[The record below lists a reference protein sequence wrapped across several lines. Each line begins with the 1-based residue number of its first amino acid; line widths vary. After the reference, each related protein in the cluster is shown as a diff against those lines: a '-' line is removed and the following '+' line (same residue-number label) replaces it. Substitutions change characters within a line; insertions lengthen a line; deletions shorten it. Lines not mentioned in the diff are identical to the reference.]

1 MKGSEWE
8 MKEEKQNKWD
18 QNCVGRAVKTFRYF
32 FFFFPPSVCMG
43 MSGNHSGRASTGV
56 LGLFTPV
63 KDIGNMKSSDS
74 DQKSEFQLLA
84 CFKNILV
91 YL

>member
-1 MKGSEWE
+1 MGNEGGKAEQMGPELRGKGCE
-8 MKEEKQNKWD
+8 N
-18 QNCVGRAVKTFRYF
+18 FPILF